1 MATLYKKEI
10 MITIN
15 NVYKTVLSIIN
26 KEQRG
31 FLPPNQFNK
40 IAKQAQLDLL
50 DKSFYEYN
58 RFLNNKKTKRVNSG
72 YADIPQKIKEKID
85 VFYKI
90 ATKTIGSSQITLDTD
105 IYKIINILSSDT
117 LLEEINPVELPYIK
131 SSPLTNPTT
140 DFPAYY
146 SNSTDSTGA
155 TKINILPTS
164 LTGNLDIHYIKT
176 PTAPE
181 WKFTYDNSTEQ
192 YEYSGGSID
201 FELHPSE
208 EVDLIIKILAYAGV
222 VIKDPT
228 IIKSASDNEVLNINK
243 ENA

>member
-1 MATLYKKEI
+1 
-10 MITIN
+10 MIAIN
-15 NVYKTVLSIIN
+15 NVYKTILSIIN

-58 RFLNNKKTKRVNSG
+58 RFLNNKKNKRVNSG

-90 ATKTIGSSQITLDTD
+90 DTETIASEQIVLNTD

-131 SSPLTNPTT
+131 SSPLTNPTA

-146 SNSTDSTGA
+146 PNATSVDGA
-155 TKINILPTS
+155 ITMNILPTT
-164 LTGNLDIHYIKT
+164 LTGILTVHYIKT
-176 PTAPE
+176 PTDPE

-192 YEYSGGSID
+192 YEYSGSSVN

-208 EVDLIIKILAYAGV
+208 EVDLIIKILAYTGV
-222 VIKDPT
+222 IIKDPT
-228 IIKSASDNEVLNINK
+228 VVKSASDSEMLNINK

>member
-1 MATLYKKEI
+1 

-105 IYKIINILSSDT
+105 IYKNVSLKFQLSMDILNEMDKWYKLWQVRQIDIVLCCLPMIQALKDDDELDKTQGFDDFDSLINTPFRAIRMKDR
-117 LLEEINPVELPYIK
+117 IK
-131 SSPLTNPTT
+131 KL
-140 DFPAYY
+140 
-146 SNSTDSTGA
+146 
-155 TKINILPTS
+155 I
-164 LTGNLDIHYIKT
+164 
-176 PTAPE
+176 
-181 WKFTYDNSTEQ
+181 
-192 YEYSGGSID
+192 SID
-201 FELHPSE
+201 TF
-208 EVDLIIKILAYAGV
+208 
-222 VIKDPT
+222 T
-228 IIKSASDNEVLNINK
+228 I
-243 ENA
+243 